1 MNTSSSLDA
10 RSLAHRLNAVSHA
23 LHHRLFEQLRASD
36 LDPRTVAI
44 LSVIDGRLDAPW
56 VRDRIA
62 RGGKRVAA
70 LAERGWIA
78 RTDDT
83 WTLTDEG
90 RAILDRVDADRASI
104 LADLPADE
112 LAQLNTSL
120 DAVADTL
127 GVDPRGMDARGMDAT
142 GAGPRGFRSG
152 RGGFGPGFGRGF
164 GRGFG
169 PSFGPGSGRG
179 FGAGFG
185 PGFRGRGE
193 HAGFE
198 CGEGR
203 ERGRGHGHGHGHGEY
218 AEFEHGERGHGGY
231 AEFEHG
237 ERGHGEYAG
246 FEHGEREH
254 GGRGHGRNGA
264 HGGFE
269 RGGRGRGAH
278 HDSER
283 RHGGSH
289 RAHRAA
295 QHAFERGFD
304 AGFARGREASASG
317 EPSASE

>member
-10 RSLAHRLNAVSHA
+10 RSLAHRLSAVSHA

-36 LDPRTVAI
+36 LDPRTIAI

-56 VRDRIA
+56 VSDRIS

-78 RTDDT
+78 RTDDA

-112 LAQLNTSL
+112 LAQLSASV
-120 DAVADTL
+120 DAVADAL
-127 GVDPRGMDARGMDAT
+127 GVDAT
-142 GAGPRGFRSG
+142 DSGPRGFRGG
-152 RGGFGPGFGRGF
+152 RGFGPGFGPAFGPGAGRGF

-169 PSFGPGSGRG
+169 P
-179 FGAGFG
+179 
-185 PGFRGRGE
+185 GFRGHGD

-198 CGEGR
+198 RGERTGS
-203 ERGRGHGHGHGHGEY
+203 ERAEHGEHGHGRLRHHDGFARGEHGFGRHGHG
-218 AEFEHGERGHGGY
+218 AHHGG
-231 AEFEHG
+231 EH
-237 ERGHGEYAG
+237 H
-246 FEHGEREH
+246 
-254 GGRGHGRNGA
+254 
-264 HGGFE
+264 
-269 RGGRGRGAH
+269 
-278 HDSER
+278 
-283 RHGGSH
+283 HGGSH

-295 QHAFERGFD
+295 QRAFERGFD
-304 AGFARGREASASG
+304 AGFVRGREASASG

>member
-10 RSLAHRLNAVSHA
+10 RSLAHRLNAVGHA

-36 LDPRTVAI
+36 LDPRTIAI

-56 VRDRIA
+56 VSDRIS

-78 RTDDT
+78 RTDDA

-104 LADLPADE
+104 LADLPADA
-112 LAQLNTSL
+112 LAQLSASL
-120 DAVADTL
+120 DAVADAL
-127 GVDPRGMDARGMDAT
+127 GVDAT
-142 GAGPRGFRSG
+142 DAGPRGFRGG
-152 RGGFGPGFGRGF
+152 RGFGPGFGPAFGPGAGRGF

-169 PSFGPGSGRG
+169 P
-179 FGAGFG
+179 
-185 PGFRGRGE
+185 GFRGHGD

-198 CGEGR
+198 RGERTGS
-203 ERGRGHGHGHGHGEY
+203 ERAEHGEHGHGRLRHHDGFARGEHGFGRHGH
-218 AEFEHGERGHGGY
+218 
-231 AEFEHG
+231 
-237 ERGHGEYAG
+237 
-246 FEHGEREH
+246 
-254 GGRGHGRNGA
+254 
-264 HGGFE
+264 
-269 RGGRGRGAH
+269 GAH
-278 HDSER
+278 HDGEH

-295 QHAFERGFD
+295 QRAFERGFD
-304 AGFARGREASASG
+304 AGFVRGREASASG